1 MHLGVSDRELSN
13 IGLTKSVDYL
23 NKKYTDLNINII
35 NEARLKED
43 NLPNLKN
50 LNSLTATCEE
60 IAKKTHEII
69 KNGDFPLF
77 IGGDHSSAIGTVSGV
92 AKTKRNLGLFWV
104 DSHSDIN
111 TDVSTVTGN
120 IHGMPVSA
128 LLGFGNE
135 KLISVFGE
143 EQKILPQ
150 NVILFGLRDVDPL
163 EADIIDR
170 LGIKAYYYDEIIK
183 RGLFECLIEVKDFF
197 KNVEEVHLSFDL
209 DSMNPDIIKGVT
221 VPVKDGFIK
230 DDIRAVIDFCL
241 TELTLSSMDI
251 VEFNP
256 DYDDGSTA
264 EFVYETIKRC
274 KEAIK

>member
-1 MHLGVSDRELSN
+1 
-13 IGLTKSVDYL
+13 
-23 NKKYTDLNINII
+23 
-35 NEARLKED
+35 
-43 NLPNLKN
+43 
-50 LNSLTATCEE
+50 
-60 IAKKTHEII
+60 
-69 KNGDFPLF
+69 
-77 IGGDHSSAIGTVSGV
+77 
-92 AKTKRNLGLFWV
+92 
-104 DSHSDIN
+104 
-111 TDVSTVTGN
+111 
-120 IHGMPVSA
+120 MPVSA